1 MKKTQ
6 KKLGNK
12 GFSLVELIVVI
23 AIMAVLVGVLAPT
36 LIRNVENSRVSKDA
50 QNIDSIKNAIE
61 VTLQKEEAY
70 QEAIAVGDV
79 ITFDANNKAV
89 IKSSG
94 LTEFTK
100 EFNNTLD
107 LSKSELTSKK
117 YKDAKDNVG
126 NFYVAPEGDYHRTG
140 ALRESPTMSVSG
152 MHGELSLNTGYAYS
166 PAGRDTNTIY
176 NYAESGSLLGNG
188 GFWAKTEADVQ
199 KNIKSEAKRS

>member
-100 EFNNTLD
+100 EFNNTLA
-107 LSKSELTSKK
+107 LSK
-117 YKDAKDNVG
+117 
-126 NFYVAPEGDYHRTG
+126 
-140 ALRESPTMSVSG
+140 
-152 MHGELSLNTGYAYS
+152 
-166 PAGRDTNTIY
+166 
-176 NYAESGSLLGNG
+176 
-188 GFWAKTEADVQ
+188 
-199 KNIKSEAKRS
+199 